1 MFVARITEKLEKQQK
16 LEAERRRKQKHQE
29 YLSSVMQHAREF
41 KEYHRGNQNRIAKL
55 NKAVLNHLAT
65 IEREKRKEEEKREKE
80 RMRVLMVRSWGGGGG
95 VWPWCGGVAAVV
107 RSEYWLRVWQSKQ
120 CAKVVDGV

>member
-1 MFVARITEKLEKQQK
+1 MSIGITWCVCVLFVARITEKLEKQQK

-80 RMRVLMVRSWGGGGG
+80 RMRVLMVRSRGEVEGCGHGVG
-95 VWPWCGGVAAVV
+95 VWLLWSGVSA
-107 RSEYWLRVWQSKQ
+107 
-120 CAKVVDGV
+120 G

>member
-1 MFVARITEKLEKQQK
+1 MSIGITWCVHVLFVARITEKLEKQQK

-95 VWPWCGGVAAVV
+95 VWLLWSGV
-107 RSEYWLRVWQSKQ
+107 ST
-120 CAKVVDGV
+120 G